1 MGCIGGS
8 IFQGIKGFY
17 NAPRGFD
24 RRMTGSWSA
33 IRTRAPGIG
42 GSFALWGGTFST
54 IDCTLSHLR
63 QKEDHWNSIA
73 SGAATGAILAV
84 RSGTGAMISSAIV
97 GGMILAMIEGINVLL
112 IRYSA
117 PFYQPVSPVDQPSP
131 PTPDSQGSAANFA

>member
-8 IFQGIKGFY
+8 IFQGIKGLY

-24 RRMTGSWSA
+24 RRLTGSWSA

-97 GGMILAMIEGINVLL
+97 GGMILAMIEGISVLL
-112 IRYSA
+112 MRYSA
-117 PFYQPVSPVDQPSP
+117 PFYQPVSPVEQAAAESK
-131 PTPDSQGSAANFA
+131 GSANFA